1 MSEPKQRETQH
12 ERNRRLARRTAN
24 QWMEDVKKGARDPFQ
39 FALAT
44 ALAGGPS
51 QRDWR
56 KLAREKPHLWA
67 GAVQK
72 LAEPAGYVPRSM
84 SVQVSAEAS
93 DVAGELVRRFG
104 GDSARQMLEAAGLPA
119 SLLSPIIRTDTDGTL
134 EGEAERVEAAPGDA
148 PGEADAPES

>member
-1 MSEPKQRETQH
+1 MSEQPARETRTA
-12 ERNRRLARRTAN
+12 RNKRLARRTAA
-24 QWMEDVKKGARDPFQ
+24 QWDEYVRKGARDPFQ

-104 GDSARQMLEAAGLPA
+104 SDGARQMLEAAGLPT
-119 SLLSPIIRTDTDGTL
+119 SLLSPIIRTDTHDAI
-134 EGEAERVEAAPGDA
+134 EGEVERVETAPGD
-148 PGEADAPES
+148 DATGNDAAEG